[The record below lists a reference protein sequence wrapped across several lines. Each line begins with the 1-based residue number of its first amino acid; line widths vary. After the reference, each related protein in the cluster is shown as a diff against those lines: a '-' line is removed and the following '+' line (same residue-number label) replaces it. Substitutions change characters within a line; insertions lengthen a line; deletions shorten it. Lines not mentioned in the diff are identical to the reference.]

1 MGATGEAGRMDEEA
15 GHPSSRWLPALVLLA
30 LAALLLGGWLLFPR
44 LSAYMH
50 RQDCIASGHVNCG
63 D

>member
-1 MGATGEAGRMDEEA
+1 MDNDRRPVV
-15 GHPSSRWLPALVLLA
+15 GWLPALVLLA
-30 LAALLLGGWLLFPR
+30 LVALGLAGWRLFP
-44 LSAYMH
+44 LFAAYME

>member
-1 MGATGEAGRMDEEA
+1 MDDEAGQRA
-15 GHPSSRWLPALVLLA
+15 PRWLPAAVLLA
-30 LAALLLGGWLLFPR
+30 LAALLLGSWLLFPR
-44 LSAYMH
+44 LAAYMH